1 MENSAVRSNSADGTE
16 KQEWS
21 DKCATDQYT
30 IMSRKYVV
38 RSSLSLL
45 GLFLTNL
52 LTKSS
57 MFSRCMGFS
66 EGDSNCYGTGAL
78 FAVICAF
85 RLAFAIIPTVCMLR
99 IFISLKNIQ
108 KEQIKVV
115 APYIIISIILAV
127 AAIAFFIGIMHEV
140 F

>member
-30 IMSRKYVV
+30 IMPRKYVV

-66 EGDSNCYGTGAL
+66 EGDSSCYGTGAL

-85 RLAFAIIPTVCMLR
+85 RLAFTVIPTIYMIR
-99 IFISLKNIQ
+99 ILISLK
-108 KEQIKVV
+108 KERIKSML
-115 APYIIISIILAV
+115 PYIIISIALAMVAIVYFVGIL
-127 AAIAFFIGIMHEV
+127 HEV